1 MFPWGH
7 APTEVSGP
15 NDGFRLGGAIYSGD
29 TGGRIVSMD
38 YANGTMGV
46 VWSDGDGGEITYP
59 LDADYLRSAFPWE

>member
-1 MFPWGH
+1 
-7 APTEVSGP
+7 
-15 NDGFRLGGAIYSGD
+15 LGGAIYSGD